1 MDPRILYSLESA
13 IIFFILASPFMY
25 SLTAPITK
33 KIKGGEY
40 VPVAVHALVFG
51 IVVFVLMHIQ
61 K

>member
-33 KIKGGEY
+33 KIKGGAY
-40 VPVAVHALVFG
+40 IPVAVHALVFG
-51 IVVFVLMHIQ
+51 IVVYVLMHIQ

>member
-1 MDPRILYSLESA
+1 MDPRIIYSFESA

-33 KIKGGEY
+33 KIKGGPY

-51 IVVFVLMHIQ
+51 LIVYLLMIIQ
-61 K
+61 

>member
-1 MDPRILYSLESA
+1 MDPRIIYSLESA

-33 KIKGGEY
+33 KIKGGPY

-51 IVVFVLMHIQ
+51 LIVYLLMLVQ
-61 K
+61 